1 MKLPLRSP
9 ILWTWPAVIAIL
21 AVTIAC
27 ETESAPSPTPTPVPT
42 PTSTPTPGPTP
53 TPTPTP
59 TPPPTATPLPSPAAP
74 GPEPQQPTALEPL
87 KLVAGGPGPLTELAA
102 AVPDLY
108 ERVSFIDLTVDVPFE
123 RLGDDLEQ
131 QLSILGPV
139 AELVREQVDAALLAQ
154 SGPGI
159 LVVLRGRLDPQVV
172 LDALG
177 AEVRVDPY
185 GDFEIWNVKDP

>member
-1 MKLPLRSP
+1 M
-9 ILWTWPAVIAIL
+9 
-21 AVTIAC
+21 
-27 ETESAPSPTPTPVPT
+27 
-42 PTSTPTPGPTP
+42 
-53 TPTPTP
+53 
-59 TPPPTATPLPSPAAP
+59 
-74 GPEPQQPTALEPL
+74 
-87 KLVAGGPGPLTELAA
+87 AGGPGPLTELAA

-123 RLGDDLEQ
+123 SLGDDLEQ